1 MRRKPI
7 IIRRKPTRRKRKN
20 IKPLSPSKEASK
32 QMRTI
37 IDFIDE
43 NMKNIDANI
52 SRDLNNTY
60 QYLDNSFEE
69 NESENDSTD
78 PKKDDNPNSF
88 PEPQLGLDDSMLAQM
103 PQSVKE
109 SIQQVQRSIEQTSAS
124 IYKTIESNNLTL
136 QNVEVAENKMV
147 QEIEN
152 SQLRLQ
158 SSTEE

>member
-1 MRRKPI
+1 MRRRPI

-52 SRDLNNTY
+52 SRDLNKTY

-78 PKKDDNPNSF
+78 PENDDNPNSF
-88 PEPQLGLDDSMLAQM
+88 PEPQLGWDESMLAQM
-103 PQSVKE
+103 PQNVKD
-109 SIQQVQRSIEQTSAS
+109 SIQQVQRSIEQTTAS

-136 QNVEVAENKMV
+136 QNVQAAENNMV
-147 QEIEN
+147 QEFEDR
-152 SQLRLQ
+152 QPGTQ
-158 SSTEE
+158 SSANG